1 MHQPDT
7 IGRERCA
14 QGHVMGMLV
23 RGVGFEGVDVAM
35 SRYAVVA
42 VRVGVEVPAPQAR
55 EQPCSE
61 EDYDDTDQSLRSLLH
76 RPRQVTSQQH
86 ERKADENQRRAVP
99 HPPGKTHRAGLSRPS
114 TLLFGGNEGGN
125 RCQVVGVGGV
135 PQTQRQAYEKY
146 YPESRRPVQEGLEP
160 TVYRRHTLS
169 LHQDRLPLA
178 SLCHPATRIRLGRKP
193 GSQRLQNSVSASQR
207 WLANAMAKVSRGC
220 KQVQSIYPLLER
232 LCWMEGGCVVGL
244 RPIPVRVARRVG
256 AAYRADRGCPSSQRP
271 YLLPRNGRCRCR

>member
-23 RGVGFEGVDVAM
+23 RGVGFVGADVAM

-42 VRVGVEVPAPQAR
+42 VRVGVEVPAPPAR
-55 EQPCSE
+55 EQPCSV
-61 EDYDDTDQSLRSLLH
+61 EDYDDTDQSFRSLLH

-86 ERKADENQRRAVP
+86 ERQADENQRRAVP
-99 HPPGKTHRAGLSRPS
+99 YPPGKTHRAGLSRPS

-135 PQTQRQAYEKY
+135 PQTQRQAHEKY

-169 LHQDRLPLA
+169 LRRDRLPTA
-178 SLCHPATRIRLGRKP
+178 SLCHPATRIRLRRKP
-193 GSQRLQNSVSASQR
+193 GSQTLQSRLVSMSARSGLRLSASRLRLLLSTSARRIAGGLSASQQG
-207 WLANAMAKVSRGC
+207 LAHAMVKAL
-220 KQVQSIYPLLER
+220 I
-232 LCWMEGGCVVGL
+232 
-244 RPIPVRVARRVG
+244 
-256 AAYRADRGCPSSQRP
+256 
-271 YLLPRNGRCRCR
+271 GR